1 MTHEIIILIIL
12 AAAAVAVAYLATK
25 RSKANSASVSAPV
38 TTYSGSGGVM
48 PQPAPFKGPLTV
60 ADYTASFF
68 GGTLAGK
75 EVYPYKLPASVR
87 GYGPGGAYDKDCFD
101 PRAFD
106 AASERIIGPDGTYVD
121 VRTLTRHHADGS
133 TAAIEPMTMRQWLYG
148 LTIDPASVP
157 KDDLLAMGMVT
168 APRAY
173 LREHAYNGPGAF
185 GGGA

>member
-1 MTHEIIILIIL
+1 MTPETIVILVLLIIAV
-12 AAAAVAVAYLATK
+12 AAALIAMRRK
-25 RSKANSASVSAPV
+25 KADAPL
-38 TTYSGSGGVM
+38 TTYSGAGGTM
-48 PQPAPFKGPLTV
+48 PAPTAATLTA
-60 ADYTASFF
+60 ADYANTFF
-68 GGTLAGK
+68 GGTLNGNV
-75 EVYPYKLPASVR
+75 VYAYKLPSGVR
-87 GYGPGGAYDKDCFD
+87 GYGPGGVYDKDCFD

-148 LTIDPASVP
+148 LTLDPASVP

-173 LREHAYNGPGAF
+173 LREHAYTGPGAF

>member
-1 MTHEIIILIIL
+1 MEIFII
-12 AAAAVAVAYLATK
+12 AAVAAIIVAGVFYVQVRK
-25 RSKANSASVSAPV
+25 SKAEPPV

-75 EVYPYKLPASVR
+75 VVYAYKLPAGVR
-87 GYGPGGAYDKDCFD
+87 GYGPGGAYDKNSFD

-106 AASERIIGPDGTYVD
+106 ATTGRLLGTKGHYVD
-121 VRTLTRHHADGS
+121 VLTLTRHYPDGS
-133 TAAIEPMTMRQWLYG
+133 TEVVEPMTMRQWLYG
-148 LTIDPASVP
+148 LTIDPACVP
-157 KDDLLAMGMVT
+157 KNDLLGQGIVI
-168 APRAY
+168 APRGY
-173 LREHAYNGPGAF
+173 LRAGTYNGPGSF